1 MSANDASLSRLLRF
15 PWLALWLLVALSV
28 TGLSVRRGLVAG
40 RNADVDRQWIVA
52 QYVRA
57 GINPYAVCLHALQHT
72 YGRLDRPDRIR
83 LREVKIYDTHG
94 TTWDPAVVQV
104 LPDYGPP
111 TATYPPSAVWLF
123 GLSLGAIPH
132 GWLHGLWAVVN
143 AAALAILV
151 LRQVRPGLPA
161 GVLLLAALAW
171 PPTQDVW
178 VTNQFCFPAL
188 LALDLCWRT
197 RPGQEAA
204 AGCWLALA
212 LVKPSFA
219 LLFVLPLL
227 FTGRWRAVALAGCLH
242 VAAILALAVQVRAS
256 PVAMLSDW
264 LGIAKYMLQG
274 AYSIQEFIN
283 RAGWDNTLA
292 GSFCTYGFLGLIV
305 AWSWWHRRAGAER
318 LVAFLCVASLTWTYH
333 ERYDYVL
340 LLPLALQVAQ
350 GVRMPVRAIGWKLIF
365 VVLGLSITDLVYA
378 SDTDWAWVIRWSG
391 RAALAALFALTAWS
405 VRLEACRRDGRP

>member
-1 MSANDASLSRLLRF
+1 MCAFDAHRVRLLRF
-15 PWLALWLLVALSV
+15 PWLGLWLLLALTV
-28 TGLSVRRGLVAG
+28 TGLSVRRGLEAG

-57 GINPYAVCLHALQHT
+57 GINPYEVCIHALRHT

-94 TTWDPAVVQV
+94 TTWDPAAVQV
-104 LPDYGPP
+104 LPAYGPP

-123 GLSLGAIPH
+123 GISLGALPH
-132 GWLHGLWAVVN
+132 HRLHVLWAVVN
-143 AAALAILV
+143 AATLAILV
-151 LRQVRPGLPA
+151 LRHVRPGLPA
-161 GVLLLAALAW
+161 GFLLLAALAW

-197 RPGQEAA
+197 RPGQELA

-227 FTGRWRAVALAGCLH
+227 FTGRWRAVAVAGGLH
-242 VAAILALAVQVRAS
+242 GLAILALAAQVEAS
-256 PVAMLSDW
+256 PLGMLRDW
-264 LGIAKYMLQG
+264 LGTAKYMLQG
-274 AYSIQEFIN
+274 AFSIQEFIN
-283 RAGWDNTLA
+283 RAGLDNTLA
-292 GSFCTYGFLGLIV
+292 GSLFTYGFLALIA
-305 AWSWWHRRAGAER
+305 AWSWWHRRAGAPHLE
-318 LVAFLCVASLTWTYH
+318 AFLCVASLTWTYH

-340 LLPLALQVAQ
+340 LLPLAWQLAR
-350 GVRMPVRAIGWKLIF
+350 GLRMPAGPWWWKMLF
-365 VVLGLSITDLVYA
+365 VVLGLAITDVVYA
-378 SDTDWAWVIRWSG
+378 SATDWAWAIRWSG
-391 RAALAALFALTAWS
+391 RAALAALFGLTAWA
-405 VRLEACRRDGRP
+405 VRREACRRDGRP